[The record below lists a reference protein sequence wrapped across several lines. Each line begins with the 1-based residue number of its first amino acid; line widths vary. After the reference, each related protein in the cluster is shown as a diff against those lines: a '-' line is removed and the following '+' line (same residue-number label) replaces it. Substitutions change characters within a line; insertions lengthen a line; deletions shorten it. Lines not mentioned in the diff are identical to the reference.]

1 MYSASTLILESKHQG
16 CKKRHFFFLLFLVL
30 MVGRRKKTTTN
41 CRVMTSLA
49 EEKNGGEEE
58 KKKLSWPNE
67 WETGAENN
75 GVGGCYCC
83 LLHCY
88 ADISR
93 DIYVLICTDY
103 IYIYVCVCHERRWV
117 GASSWANECVSPTV
131 TSFRLL

>member
-16 CKKRHFFFLLFLVL
+16 CKKRHFFSSFPRADGGKKKKKLRQTAGLWRRWRKRRTGVKK
-30 MVGRRKKTTTN
+30 RRKKN
-41 CRVMTSLA
+41 FPGLM
-49 EEKNGGEEE
+49 NGRLGQR
-58 KKKLSWPNE
+58 
-67 WETGAENN
+67 TY

-103 IYIYVCVCHERRWV
+103 IYIKIVCVCHERRWV
-117 GASSWANECVSPTV
+117 GASAGQMSACPQ
-131 TSFRLL
+131 L